1 MISWLLDFMRKAK
14 TALGRCRP
22 RPHPINKHD
31 LAKQLKKIMATQQ
44 EITARLATAT
54 AAIKDLG
61 DGVDEIKAEV
71 DNIGKETDASLK
83 LIKDLQDAIA
93 NQTGASPELV
103 AAADALEAQLGTSKA
118 AVDAAKVVVKGVD
131 DKIPDAVP

>member
-1 MISWLLDFMRKAK
+1 
-14 TALGRCRP
+14 
-22 RPHPINKHD
+22 
-31 LAKQLKKIMATQQ
+31 
-44 EITARLATAT
+44 LATAT

-131 DKIPDAVP
+131 DKIPDTVT